1 MRGYVKK
8 RRKVFRGGVGA
19 SKESNLKWEIHRNLK
34 NLIKKKKKKK
44 VVKFLLKSPKHIN
57 V

>member
-34 NLIKKKKKKK
+34 NLFKKKKKK

>member
-34 NLIKKKKKKK
+34 NLFKKKKKKSCEISSK
-44 VVKFLLKSPKHIN
+44 KSETH
-57 V
+57 